1 MGLNVEN
8 LMEQMADAANSEVA
22 DSVGDIRTF
31 AKEVFKRKEES
42 LKELALARAA
52 NEIDDEIFNME
63 IEREKKVV
71 EAELLTMQIMT
82 KASAQKAV
90 NAALDIFAASVRAA
104 L

>member
-1 MGLNVEN
+1 MGFNVEDV
-8 LMEQMADAANSEVA
+8 LEQMADAANSEVV
-22 DSVGDIRTF
+22 DSIGDIKAFT
-31 AKEVFKRKEES
+31 KEVLKRKEES

-52 NEIDDEIFNME
+52 DEIDDEIFNME

-82 KASAQKAV
+82 KAFAQKAV
-90 NAALDIFAASVRAA
+90 NAALNIFAASVRAA